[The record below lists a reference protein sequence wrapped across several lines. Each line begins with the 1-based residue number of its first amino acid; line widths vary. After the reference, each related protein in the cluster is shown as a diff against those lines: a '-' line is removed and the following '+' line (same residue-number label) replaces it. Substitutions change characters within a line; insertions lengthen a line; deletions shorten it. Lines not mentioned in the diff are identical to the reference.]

1 LIITLFKITLSMP
14 INGMSFQLRLRLEG
28 RKGKERK
35 GKERKGKESKGK
47 KREAKERKGKQRKG
61 KKREAKERKE
71 KGSKAKQEEEA
82 FHLSEFL
89 CFHLSVTLDAPLRG
103 LRHLG
108 RQAGRK
114 QARKGGW
121 NKGTQEG
128 QKQE

>member
-1 LIITLFKITLSMP
+1 MP
-14 INGMSFQLRLRLEG
+14 VEGKKEGM
-28 RKGKERK
+28 KERK
-35 GKERKGKESKGK
+35 SGRAG
-47 KREAKERKGKQRKG
+47 
-61 KKREAKERKE
+61 KERKE

-82 FHLSEFL
+82 FHLSEIL
-89 CFHLSVTLDAPLRG
+89 CLHLSVTLDVPLRG